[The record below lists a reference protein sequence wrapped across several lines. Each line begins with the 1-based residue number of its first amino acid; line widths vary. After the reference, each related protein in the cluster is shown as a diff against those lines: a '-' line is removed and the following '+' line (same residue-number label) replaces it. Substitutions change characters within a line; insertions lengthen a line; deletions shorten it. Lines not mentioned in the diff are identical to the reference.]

1 MFNNVIETILLL
13 QLTHPPFWK
22 HLWVIPLF
30 LLALFFV
37 SFLLFKAQKRRNM
50 LLEKRVEERTELLKK
65 SRSLLVTELEERL
78 AAEEALRKSEFQ
90 FSLVWE
96 KSTDGMRITDKDGI
110 VIKVNDAYCRMTG
123 KAKEEMEGKPFSTI
137 YKNTEHPQVLARYK
151 KRFQNR
157 EVEPHYEREFNLW
170 DGRKAWFEVSS
181 SYLEFESEVLLLLI
195 FRNVTERKNAENE
208 LKKYASEL
216 EQLNMKLAESEAKLR
231 ELNAGKDKYFS
242 IISHDLRSPFNALLG
257 ITDFLLK
264 DYDSLSQDEIKNFL
278 RSLYHSTRNVF
289 HLLEDLL
296 QWSRIQTGRLEIN
309 PANFRI
315 DTLVSSNISL
325 LAGNAVKKNIQI
337 INEVNTPCS
346 VYADE
351 NMISSVFQNLLSNAI
366 KFTNPGGKISVSS
379 DFEDDG
385 LLKLT
390 LIDNGIGISKELQSR
405 LFKIETNHSTLGTLQ
420 EKGTGLGLIIS
431 KEFVEING
439 GKLTVRSEINAGT
452 AFSFTLPL
460 AQDNPLP
467 TINL

>member
-231 ELNAGKDKYFS
+231 EINAGKDKYFS

>member
-1 MFNNVIETILLL
+1 
-13 QLTHPPFWK
+13 
-22 HLWVIPLF
+22 
-30 LLALFFV
+30 
-37 SFLLFKAQKRRNM
+37 M